1 MIKFKNKKY
10 ELFFSVDI
18 VPLQAVA
25 FAGEEFFEI
34 FENLCGCR
42 YRLLSIIKNGEQK
55 KYGLEDDVIHLSK
68 CFRNKLNDT
77 KWIKNV
83 LNFYEAEKIKLRK
96 FLKENNS
103 VKFDNISDAE
113 LCRLFLSGFE
123 LSVPIA
129 AVSNM
134 LYMFSSLTG
143 EDLFE
148 ALSEYSDNAKEVDQ
162 NKIYYTQ
169 PLRETRYV
177 KILMPKLN
185 GAFRLNKK
193 EENLST
199 ILRAGAYIRADG
211 SALFTE
217 ERAVF
222 WNKLLLQIANR
233 IKLSDTK
240 DTLFLLPKEIRQM
253 IATKTP
259 PTKLISERKKLTIL
273 FYQGKKLQIYQ
284 GNEAERFLEKGKLTE
299 VFPVGN
305 QKVLKGQPASPGKT
319 KGKAVVTNGK
329 DDALASIKKGD
340 ILVAAY
346 TSTRYVPAM
355 KKAAAVLTETGG
367 ITTHAAVISRELG
380 TPCIIA
386 IKDVTKIIKTGDVV
400 EVDADKGI
408 IKILK

>member
-18 VPLQAVA
+18 VPIQAVV
-25 FAGEEFFEI
+25 FGGEEFFKK
-34 FENLCGCR
+34 FESLCGCR
-42 YRLLSIIKNGEQK
+42 YRILSIIRNGEQE
-55 KYGLEDDVIHLSK
+55 KYGIEEDIIRLSK
-68 CFRNKLNDT
+68 VFRSKLNDSQ
-77 KWIKNV
+77 WIEYV
-83 LNFYEAEKIKLRK
+83 LNFYETGKTKLRK

-103 VKFDNISDAE
+103 IKLDNISDAE

-134 LYMFSSLTG
+134 LYMFSSLIG

-148 ALSEYSDNAKEVDQ
+148 ALSKYSDDTKKVEQ

-169 PLRETRYV
+169 PLRETNYV

-185 GAFRLNKK
+185 GVFCLSEK
-193 EENLST
+193 EKNLST

-217 ERAVF
+217 ERVIL
-222 WNKLLLQIANR
+222 WNKLLSQIASR
-233 IKLSDTK
+233 LKLLDPK
-240 DTLFLLPKEIRQM
+240 DALYLLPAEIKQM
-253 IATKTP
+253 FAVRKP
-259 PTKLISERKKLTIL
+259 PLKLISERKKLTIL
-273 FYQGKKLQIYQ
+273 FYQGKKLQIYE
-284 GNEAERFLEKGKLTE
+284 GGKGERFLKKGKLATI
-299 VFPVGN
+299 FQASN
-305 QKVLKGQPASPGKT
+305 QKILKGQPASPGKT

-329 DDALASIKKGD
+329 DDALVSIKKGD

-367 ITTHAAVISRELG
+367 ITTHATVISREFKI
-380 TPCIIA
+380 PCVIA
-386 IKDVTKIIKTGDVV
+386 IKDVTKIIKTGDML

-408 IKILK
+408 VKILN